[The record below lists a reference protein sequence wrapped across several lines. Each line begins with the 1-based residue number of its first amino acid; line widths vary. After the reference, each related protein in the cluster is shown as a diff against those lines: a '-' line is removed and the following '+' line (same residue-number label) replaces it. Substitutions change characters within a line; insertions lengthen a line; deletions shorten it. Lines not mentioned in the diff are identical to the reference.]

1 MAPAAMATPE
11 IIQFGY
17 VSIELWILQIIVSIT
32 ALTTAVVTSAM
43 VSILLLL
50 LLLLLQSY
58 KHYLL

>member
-17 VSIELWILQIIVSIT
+17 VSIELWVLQIIVSIT

-43 VSILLLL
+43 VSILLL
-50 LLLLLQSY
+50 QSY

>member
-17 VSIELWILQIIVSIT
+17 VSIELWVLQIIVSIT

-50 LLLLLQSY
+50 LLQSY
-58 KHYLL
+58 KHYLF

>member
-17 VSIELWILQIIVSIT
+17 VSIELWVLQIIVSIT

-50 LLLLLQSY
+50 LLLQSY
-58 KHYLL
+58 KHYLF

>member
-17 VSIELWILQIIVSIT
+17 VSIELWVLQIIVSIT

-50 LLLLLQSY
+50 LLQSY